1 MDIVYKNH
9 KGGMHSILF
18 KFEKGEKCF
27 CCSKVFS
34 KKTDV
39 SQTFLSEKEFEEYS
53 SMVKYYY
60 QIDIINN

>member
-1 MDIVYKNH
+1 MDIVYKKH

-39 SQTFLSEKEFEEYS
+39 PQTFLSDKEFEEYS

-60 QIDIINN
+60 NIDIINN

>member
-39 SQTFLSEKEFEEYS
+39 SQTFLSDKEFEEYS
-53 SMVKYYY
+53 SMVKYYFN
-60 QIDIINN
+60 IDIINN

>member
-53 SMVKYYY
+53 SMVKYYFN
-60 QIDIINN
+60 IDIINN